1 MNTIVLRNIY
11 FVAAAV
17 LLSLV
22 TTLSRAAEGR
32 DSTRAVGFAYDV
44 NFEMNFDNTE
54 YRTSLYPS
62 MTIFGARLTPA
73 VGLSVGQA
81 NGMRHRL
88 MAGIDVMKDFGRNP
102 VGPEQIAVAEGES
115 ASNPE
120 ASTRQNNWNL
130 FGEILLY
137 YKWDASF
144 RKTDLTMTAG
154 IFPRSTAATYPRAFF
169 SDSHCFYDNNL
180 EGLLFQFKRP
190 ESYYE
195 VGIDWMGMFGKYRR
209 ERFMLFSSG
218 KSRIKPY
225 LSLGWYFTMYH
236 YACSEVA
243 SGVVDNVLANP
254 YVDFD
259 FASMTPFQRLSLTLG
274 WLQGAQQDRKLVGK
288 YVFPCGGEAEFE
300 IRKWNVGIVDRLFVG
315 RNMMPYYDTLDP
327 GGYKYGADLYPGDT
341 MYRLYEDG
349 NVSSL
354 GIYDRLEVYYEPRIA
369 SFLDLRV
376 ELAVHFHSTGYSG
389 FQQRLSLIFNL
400 QNLLGSSRSGKKLHK

>member
-1 MNTIVLRNIY
+1 MRKSL
-11 FVAAAV
+11 FLAL
-17 LLSLV
+17 LLSCL
-22 TTLSRAAEGR
+22 TSGPTWALSRQ
-32 DSTRAVGFAYDV
+32 DSTATVRFAYDV

-62 MTIFGARLTPA
+62 MTIFGARLTPT

-81 NGMRHRL
+81 NGMHHRL

-102 VGPEQIAVAEGES
+102 VGPEQIAAAGGETVP
-115 ASNPE
+115 NPE

-169 SDSHCFYDNNL
+169 SDSLRFYDNNL
-180 EGLLFQFKRP
+180 EGLLLQFRRP
-190 ESYYE
+190 KSYYE

-225 LSLGWYFTMYH
+225 VSLGWYFTMYH

-243 SGVVDNVLANP
+243 MGVVDNVLANP
-254 YVDFD
+254 YVNFD
-259 FASMTPFQRLSLTLG
+259 FALWTPFQKLSLTLG

-300 IRKWNVGIVDRLFVG
+300 IRKWNVGIVDRIFVG
-315 RNMMPYYDTLDP
+315 RNMMPYYNSLDP
-327 GGYKYGADLYPGDT
+327 GGYKYGRELYPGDP
-341 MYRLYEDG
+341 MYRLHEDG

-400 QNLLGSSRSGKKLHK
+400 QNLLDHSRSRKHVHK

>member
-1 MNTIVLRNIY
+1 MRKSL
-11 FVAAAV
+11 FLAL
-17 LLSLV
+17 LLSCLASGPV
-22 TTLSRAAEGR
+22 RALSRQ
-32 DSTRAVGFAYDV
+32 DSTATVRFAYDV

-62 MTIFGARLTPA
+62 MTIFGARLTPT

-81 NGMRHRL
+81 NGMHHRL
-88 MAGIDVMKDFGRNP
+88 MAGINVMKDFGRNP
-102 VGPEQIAVAEGES
+102 VGPEQIAVAGGES

-137 YKWDASF
+137 YRWDASF

-169 SDSHCFYDNNL
+169 SDSLRFYDNNL
-180 EGLLFQFKRP
+180 EGLLLQFRRP
-190 ESYYE
+190 KSYYE

-225 LSLGWYFTMYH
+225 VSLGWYFTMYH

-243 SGVVDNVLANP
+243 MGVVDNVLANP
-254 YVDFD
+254 YVNFD
-259 FASMTPFQRLSLTLG
+259 FALWTPFQKLSLTLG

-288 YVFPCGGEAEFE
+288 YIFPCGGEAEFE

-315 RNMMPYYDTLDP
+315 RNMMPYYNSLDP
-327 GGYKYGADLYPGDT
+327 GGYKYGRELYPGDP
-341 MYRLYEDG
+341 MYRLHEDG

-376 ELAVHFHSTGYSG
+376 ELAVPFHSTGYSR
-389 FQQRLSLIFNL
+389 FQPRLSLIFNL
-400 QNLLGSSRSGKKLHK
+400 QELLGSSRPGKKLHK

>member
-1 MNTIVLRNIY
+1 MRNIV
-11 FVAAAV
+11 VAAVVTV
-17 LLSLV
+17 LS
-22 TTLSRAAEGR
+22 SFCPAIAGSAR
-32 DSTRAVGFAYDV
+32 DSVNVRFAYDV

-73 VGLSVGQA
+73 VGLSVSQPD
-81 NGMRHRL
+81 GMRHRL

-102 VGPEQIAVAEGES
+102 AGPEQTVSGGGSEA
-115 ASNPE
+115 NPE
-120 ASTRQNNWNL
+120 ASSKQGNWNL

-144 RKTDLTMTAG
+144 RKTDMTMTAG

-169 SDSHCFYDNNL
+169 SDSLRFYDNNL
-180 EGLLFQFKRP
+180 EGLLLQFRRP
-190 ESYYE
+190 KSYYE
-195 VGIDWMGMFGKYRR
+195 VGIDWMGLLGKYRR

-218 KSRIKPY
+218 KSQIKPY

-236 YACSEVA
+236 YACSETAV
-243 SGVVDNVLANP
+243 GVVDNVLANP
-254 YVDFD
+254 YINFD
-259 FASMTPFQRLSLTLG
+259 FAVMTPFQKLSLTIG

-300 IRKWNVGIVDRLFVG
+300 IRKWNVGIVDKVFVG

-327 GGYKYGADLYPGDT
+327 GGYKYGKDLYFGDP

-349 NVSSL
+349 NTSSL

-369 SFLDLRV
+369 SFLDLRIGLV
-376 ELAVHFHSTGYSG
+376 AHFHSNGYSG
-389 FQQRLSLIFNL
+389 FQQCLSLVFNL
-400 QNLLGSSRSGKKLHK
+400 QELLDRRNSGRSSCK

>member
-73 VGLSVGQA
+73 VGLSVRQH
-81 NGMRHRL
+81 NGMSHRL
-88 MAGIDVMKDFGRNP
+88 LAGIDVMKDFGRNP
-102 VGPEQIAVAEGES
+102 VGPEQIAAAGGETVP
-115 ASNPE
+115 NPE

-180 EGLLFQFKRP
+180 EGLLLQFKRP

-243 SGVVDNVLANP
+243 TGVVDNVLANP
-254 YVDFD
+254 YVNFD
-259 FASMTPFQRLSLTLG
+259 FALWTPFQKLSLTLG

-341 MYRLYEDG
+341 MYRLHEDG
-349 NVSSL
+349 NVSSS

-376 ELAVHFHSTGYSG
+376 ELAVHFHSKGYSG

-400 QNLLGSSRSGKKLHK
+400 QESSKNNQHHL

>member
-22 TTLSRAAEGR
+22 TTLSRAAEDR
-32 DSTRAVGFAYDV
+32 DSTRAVRFAYDV

-73 VGLSVGQA
+73 VGLSVVQA
-81 NGMRHRL
+81 NGMHHRL

-102 VGPEQIAVAEGES
+102 VGPEQIAVAGGETVP
-115 ASNPE
+115 NPE

-169 SDSHCFYDNNL
+169 SDSHCFYDNSL
-180 EGLLFQFKRP
+180 EGLLLQFKRP

-243 SGVVDNVLANP
+243 TGVVDNVLANP
-254 YVDFD
+254 YVNFD
-259 FASMTPFQRLSLTLG
+259 FALWTPFQKLSLTLG

-341 MYRLYEDG
+341 MYRLHEDG

-369 SFLDLRV
+369 SFLDLHI

-389 FQQRLSLIFNL
+389 FQQRLPLIFNL

>member
-22 TTLSRAAEGR
+22 TTLSRAAEDR
-32 DSTRAVGFAYDV
+32 DFTRAVRFAYDV

-137 YKWDASF
+137 YRWDASF

-243 SGVVDNVLANP
+243 TGVVDNVLANP
-254 YVDFD
+254 YVNFD
-259 FASMTPFQRLSLTLG
+259 FALWTPFQKLSLTLG

-341 MYRLYEDG
+341 MYRLHEDG
-349 NVSSL
+349 NVSSS

-376 ELAVHFHSTGYSG
+376 ELAVHFHSKGYSG

>member
-22 TTLSRAAEGR
+22 TTLSRAAEDR
-32 DSTRAVGFAYDV
+32 DSTRAVRFAYDV

-137 YKWDASF
+137 YRWDASF

-180 EGLLFQFKRP
+180 EGILFQFKRP

-243 SGVVDNVLANP
+243 TGVVDNVLANP
-254 YVDFD
+254 YVNFD
-259 FASMTPFQRLSLTLG
+259 FALWTPFQKLSLTLG

-341 MYRLYEDG
+341 MYRLHEDG

-369 SFLDLRV
+369 SFLDLHI

>member
-137 YKWDASF
+137 YRWDASF

-243 SGVVDNVLANP
+243 TGVVDNVLANP
-254 YVDFD
+254 YVNFD
-259 FASMTPFQRLSLTLG
+259 FALWTPFQKLSLTLG

-315 RNMMPYYDTLDP
+315 KNMMPYYDTLDP

-341 MYRLYEDG
+341 MYRLHEDG
-349 NVSSL
+349 NVSSS

-376 ELAVHFHSTGYSG
+376 ELAVHFHSKGYSG